1 MEMQTT
7 DTTRDFFLLDPIAML
22 MRTRWAW
29 EATEVQLIRRVK
41 TSLDRLVDALLGIQ
55 SQHEKLRR
63 RGTLTPAGLS
73 EATAMAASQDF
84 APAWRKADVDGWR
97 QLPIE
102 VGVLQFAML
111 PKVDRLGFKFQ
122 VQRLI

>member
-7 DTTRDFFLLDPIAML
+7 DTTRDFVLLDPIAML

-29 EATEVQLIRRVK
+29 EATEVLLIRRVK

-84 APAWRKADVDGWR
+84 APAWLKADVDGWR